1 MFRDN
6 SGGTRKNI
14 DDKIVELQEVATAL
28 AEANDEKDAKIEE
41 LQQKIASLEGGTT
54 K

>member
-14 DDKIVELQEVATAL
+14 EDKIVELQEVATAL

-41 LQQKIASLEGGTT
+41 LQQKIAS
-54 K
+54 